1 MENVTDALKMAAAAL
16 IFIVAFSITMMLFT
30 QARQTTDK
38 VINSF
43 SLSDYL
49 PKVEPLGYN
58 VTRKVGIET
67 VIPTIYRY
75 GQSDENIQVR
85 IVDGSKKSEDP
96 DYELQVFDMSI
107 EGLAPFQL
115 EDSTDE
121 NKTYYD
127 KLNKKYNTQGRKAYM
142 HGAPWSN
149 QGATY
154 ILDRINAYIYGT
166 PMKYFDEIDYGSNGS
181 NNFLMKYSDPSKYE
195 FEETYLKYRTG
206 GKVSIDEYG
215 EEIVTTPATTKVIIT
230 YKVKSKIPI

>member
-16 IFIVAFSITMMLFT
+16 IFIVAFSITMILFS

-85 IVDGSKKSEDP
+85 IVDGSKDSSNP
-96 DYELQVFDMSI
+96 NYELQVFDMSI
-107 EGLAPFQL
+107 ENLAPFQL
-115 EDSTDE
+115 ENSNDE
-121 NKTYYD
+121 NKAYYD
-127 KLNKKYNTQGRKAYM
+127 KLNAKYNNPNRAAYM
-142 HGAPWSN
+142 YGAPWSN
-149 QGATY
+149 QGSTY
-154 ILDRINAYIYGT
+154 ILDRINAYIYGK
-166 PMKYFDEIDYGSNGS
+166 PMKYFDEVNYGSNNLMQYS
-181 NNFLMKYSDPSKYE
+181 NPSEYE

-230 YKVKSKIPI
+230 YKVKHKN

>member
-16 IFIVAFSITMMLFT
+16 IFIVAFSITMALFS

-38 VINSF
+38 VINNF

-49 PKVEPLGYN
+49 PKVETLGYN
-58 VTRKVGIET
+58 VTRVVGIET

-85 IVDGSKKSEDP
+85 IVDGSKKSNDP

-107 EGLAPFQL
+107 ENLAPFQL
-115 EDSTDE
+115 ENDADE
-121 NKTYYD
+121 NKAYYD
-127 KLNKKYNTQGRKAYM
+127 KLNTKYNTKATNRPAYM
-142 HGAPWSN
+142 FGAPWAN
-149 QGATY
+149 LGATY
-154 ILDRINAYIYGT
+154 ILDRINAYIYGK
-166 PMKYFDEIDYGSNGS
+166 PMKYFNEVDYGT
-181 NNFLMKYSDPSKYE
+181 NNLIQYSGYD

-230 YKVKSKIPI
+230 YKVLK